1 MGCIKTYT
9 GIMFDP
15 LNPNA
20 DLINIADIA
29 HALSMLCRANGH
41 FKSFYSVGQHS
52 INCMNEARARN
63 YSQRVQLACLL
74 HDASEAYLSDI
85 TRPVKAELPR
95 YREIEKPL
103 QMMIWQKWL
112 GDSLTEEEESLVFRI
127 DNDILAHEFL
137 MLMDTKLIDQVPL
150 LASVPEY
157 AFRGFASCEQEF
169 ISQFQ
174 HLMDEEQSFFTVGI
188 DWMKPSWLAVE
199 LRGKAL
205 SAHRFSHIGKACD
218 AYQNADAVFIDIP
231 VGLPE
236 NKQEDQLRPDKEARN
251 LLPAKRKS
259 TIFPVPCRQ
268 AIYSSTEA
276 EAKQIN
282 TTVLNRGMS
291 KQAYGFSKM
300 IQQVDTYLQQTPA
313 WKNRLLESHPEV
325 AFQLLNNGSGL
336 QHSKHSKEGII
347 ERIRILRGHGIDPKP
362 LLNDFSEKQW
372 EDVLDALC
380 LAVSAQLGCRNGFR
394 TIPEGPVCDR
404 QGIKMQMS
412 FGRE

>member
-1 MGCIKTYT
+1 MKTAE
-9 GIMFDP
+9 P
-15 LNPNA
+15 LWCNA
-20 DLINIADIA
+20 FVDLYEVAWIYEIR
-29 HALSMLCRANGH
+29 LANH
-41 FKSFYSVGQHS
+41 
-52 INCMNEARARN
+52 
-63 YSQRVQLACLL
+63 SQRVQLACLL

-157 AFRGFASCEQEF
+157 AFRGFDSCEQDF

-205 SAHRFSHIGKACD
+205 SARCFSHIGKACD
-218 AYQNADAVFIDIP
+218 AYQNADTVFIDIP

-291 KQAYGFSKM
+291 KQTYGFSKM

-336 QHSKHSKEGII
+336 LQPHRTEVRLTGKYRYLTFEDRKKIEAWHLLGDRPVDIAARLSVHHTTIYKE
-347 ERIRILRGHGIDPKP
+347 LQRGATGA
-362 LLNDFSEKQW
+362 
-372 EDVLDALC
+372 LDANQREGYSAE
-380 LAVSAQLGCRNGFR
+380 LAERRLRESFKRRGKRAPAAQ
-394 TIPEGPVCDR
+394 
-404 QGIKMQMS
+404 
-412 FGRE
+412 